1 MSWLHRPQRTRLRK
15 VIFALHQWSGLLLG
29 LYVTVV
35 CVSGS
40 VAVFRPD
47 VNRALI
53 PRRVEE
59 VRDAR
64 LADAELRAA
73 LAAQYPGYEIVR
85 IGEAR
90 RPESLVYVTLARGGK
105 EIERLADPYTGKVVG
120 DPYPPAVRAI
130 EWTVRLHDELLIGPV
145 GRKVNGVAG
154 ALVAVLVV
162 TGVVVWWPGTKRWPI
177 GLVPSRRPSAPGAVW
192 QLHAIVGIWCAALLG
207 IWGVTG
213 LYFGFPQPF
222 EGLIDRFDD
231 DLNDLYRPGEA
242 LLLGMLRLHFG
253 RFQDFELR
261 IAWGVLGLLP
271 AVLFVSGFWLWWRR
285 TARRLRARSALRE
298 QRPQIDDGGMSAGQ
312 V

>member
-73 LAAQYPGYEIVR
+73 LAVQYPGFEIVR

-177 GLVPSRRPSAPGAVW
+177 GVVPTRRPSAPGALW
-192 QLHAIVGIWCAALLG
+192 QLHSIVGIACAGLLFV
-207 IWGVTG
+207 WAVTG
-213 LYFGFPQPF
+213 FYFGFPQPI

-231 DLNDLYRPGEA
+231 DLNDLHRPGEA

-253 RFQDFELR
+253 RYSAFELR
-261 IAWGVLGLLP
+261 VVWAILGLLP
-271 AVLFVSGFWLWWRR
+271 AILFVSGFTLWWRR
-285 TARRLRARSALRE
+285 IARRRRASALRE
-298 QRPQIDDGGMSAGQ
+298 QGAQVDHGAVRAGQ

>member
-1 MSWLHRPQRTRLRK
+1 MGWLDRPQRTRLRK
-15 VIFALHQWSGLLLG
+15 WILLLHRWSGLLLG
-29 LYVTVV
+29 LYVAVV

-53 PRRVEE
+53 PRRVEQVGE
-59 VRDAR
+59 AR
-64 LADAELRAA
+64 LAEADFRAA

-90 RPESLVYVTLARGGK
+90 RPESLVYVTLARDGR
-105 EIERLADPYTGKVVG
+105 EIERLADPYSGKVVG

-130 EWTVRLHDELLIGPV
+130 EWTVRLHDELLIGPA

-154 ALVAVLVV
+154 ALVALLVV

-177 GLVPSRRPSAPGAVW
+177 GLVPSRHPSAPSALW
-192 QLHAIVGIWCAALLG
+192 QLHAIAGIACAALLF
-207 IWGVTG
+207 IWAVTG
-213 LYFGFPQPF
+213 FYFGFPQPI

-242 LLLGMLRLHFG
+242 FLLGMLRLHFG
-253 RFQDFELR
+253 RFSAFELR
-261 IAWGVLGLLP
+261 VVWAILGLVP
-271 AVLFVSGFWLWWRR
+271 AILFVSGFALWWRR
-285 TARRLRARSALRE
+285 IARRRNTSALRE
-298 QRPQIDDGGMSAGQ
+298 QRAQ
-312 V
+312 VDHGAVRA

>member
-73 LAAQYPGYEIVR
+73 LAVQYPGYEIVR

-177 GLVPSRRPSAPGAVW
+177 GVVPTRRPSAPGALW
-192 QLHAIVGIWCAALLG
+192 QLHSIVGIACAGLLFV
-207 IWGVTG
+207 WAVTG
-213 LYFGFPQPF
+213 FYFGFPQPI

-231 DLNDLYRPGEA
+231 DLNDLHRPGEA

-253 RFQDFELR
+253 RYSAFELR
-261 IAWGVLGLLP
+261 VVWAILGLLP
-271 AVLFVSGFWLWWRR
+271 AILFVSGFTLWWRR
-285 TARRLRARSALRE
+285 IARRRRASALRE
-298 QRPQIDDGGMSAGQ
+298 QGAQ
-312 V
+312 VDHGAVRA

>member
-1 MSWLHRPQRTRLRK
+1 LSWLHRPQRTRLRK
-15 VIFALHQWSGLLLG
+15 VIFVLHQWSGLLLG
-29 LYVTVV
+29 LYVAVV
-35 CVSGS
+35 CLTGS

-53 PRRVEE
+53 PRRVEQVGE
-59 VRDAR
+59 AR
-64 LADAELRAA
+64 LAEAEFRTA
-73 LAAQYPGYEIVR
+73 LAAQYPDYEIVR

-120 DPYPPAVRAI
+120 DPYPPAVAAI

-154 ALVAVLVV
+154 ALVALLVV

-177 GLVPSRRPSAPGAVW
+177 GLVPSRHPSAPGALW
-192 QLHAIVGIWCAALLG
+192 QLHAILG
-207 IWGVTG
+207 IVCAGLLFIWAVTG
-213 LYFGFPQPF
+213 FYLGFPQPI

-242 LLLGMLRLHFG
+242 FLLGMLRLHFG
-253 RFQDFELR
+253 RFSAFELK
-261 IAWGVLGLLP
+261 ILWGILGLLP
-271 AVLFVSGFWLWWRR
+271 AILFVSGFTLWWRR
-285 TARRLRARSALRE
+285 IARRRRGVSLARAE
-298 QRPQIDDGGMSAGQ
+298 IAGR
-312 V
+312 